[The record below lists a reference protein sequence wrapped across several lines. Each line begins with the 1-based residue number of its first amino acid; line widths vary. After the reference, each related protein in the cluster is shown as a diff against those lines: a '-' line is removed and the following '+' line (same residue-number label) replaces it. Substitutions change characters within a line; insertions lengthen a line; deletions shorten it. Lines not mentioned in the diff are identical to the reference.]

1 MCAASVC
8 ILLQESAD
16 PGFTGCMGDV
26 MEADHVTRARYGAG
40 LLALIAFFGVSR
52 VICRTGPEAPPT
64 LDAQV
69 QSYTDRYAA
78 LKDLLPLRGTVGYL
92 SEGPGPPAS
101 ENQAPDETEAYQARW
116 FMLTQYALAPVVV
129 VRDPNRPLVV
139 CNVQDPTR
147 VSQVCQRPGLVLVRD
162 LGNGIALLRRA
173 QQ

>member
-1 MCAASVC
+1 MAS
-8 ILLQESAD
+8 
-16 PGFTGCMGDV
+16 
-26 MEADHVTRARYGAG
+26 DHVTRARYGAG
-40 LLALIAFFGVSR
+40 LLALVALFGVSR

-78 LKDLLPLRGTVGYL
+78 LKGLLPPRGTVGYL

-116 FMLTQYALAPVVV
+116 FMLTQYALAPVIV
-129 VRDPNRPLVV
+129 VRDPNLSLVI
-139 CNVQDPTR
+139 CNVQNPTR
-147 VSQVCQRPGLVLVRD
+147 VPQVCQGPGLQLVRD

-173 QQ
+173 QE

>member
-1 MCAASVC
+1 MA
-8 ILLQESAD
+8 
-16 PGFTGCMGDV
+16 
-26 MEADHVTRARYGAG
+26 ADHVTRARYGAG
-40 LLALIAFFGVSR
+40 LLALIALFGVSR
-52 VICRTGPEAPPT
+52 VIWRTGPEAPPT

-78 LKDLLPLRGTVGYL
+78 LKGLLPPRGIVGYL
-92 SEGPGPPAS
+92 SDGPGPPAS
-101 ENQAPDETEAYQARW
+101 ENQAPDKTEAYQARW
-116 FMLTQYALAPVVV
+116 FMLTQYALAPVIV

-147 VSQVCQRPGLVLVRD
+147 VSQVCQRPGLELVRD

>member
-1 MCAASVC
+1 
-8 ILLQESAD
+8 
-16 PGFTGCMGDV
+16 MGDV
-26 MEADHVTRARYGAG
+26 MAADHVTRARYGAG
-40 LLALIAFFGVSR
+40 LLALIALFGVSR

-78 LKDLLPLRGTVGYL
+78 LRGLLPPRGTVGYL
-92 SEGPGPPAS
+92 SEGPGAPAS
-101 ENQAPDETEAYQARW
+101 ENQAPDETESYQARW
-116 FMLTQYALAPVVV
+116 FMLSQYALAPVIV

-147 VSQVCQRPGLVLVRD
+147 VPQVCQRPGLVLVRD

-173 QQ
+173 QE